1 MFAQR
6 VIHSL
11 QVSRNLSTAAAALK
25 SSRTSIIWT
34 RPNEIDSYHSHLSS
48 GTYSSENAGKRV
60 IRKVVIFMVK
70 MEMRTAVNLT
80 IKEGFQKFL
89 RWCKLN
95 NYAPDT
101 VRFYERSIYNFSL
114 FHSLDSPIS
123 DLDEDLIEEYTLYL
137 LRKSTQRKN

>member
-34 RPNEIDSYHSHLSS
+34 RPNEIDSYYSHLSS
-48 GTYSSENAGKRV
+48 GTYSSQNVGKRV

-70 MEMRTAVNLT
+70 MEIFKAILYRWIKRIKCDT
-80 IKEGFQKFL
+80 ITKKEV
-89 RWCKLN
+89 
-95 NYAPDT
+95 D
-101 VRFYERSIYNFSL
+101 IYG
-114 FHSLDSPIS
+114 IS
-123 DLDEDLIEEYTLYL
+123 TGKALYH
-137 LRKSTQRKN
+137 

>member
-48 GTYSSENAGKRV
+48 GTYSSQNAGKRA
-60 IRKVVIFMVK
+60 IRKVVIYMVK
-70 MEMRTAVNLT
+70 MEMRTAGILLE
-80 IKEGFQKFL
+80 IHLF
-89 RWCKLN
+89 CKLN
-95 NYAPDT
+95 YG
-101 VRFYERSIYNFSL
+101 FYDRRICNLSCI
-114 FHSLDSPIS
+114 
-123 DLDEDLIEEYTLYL
+123 
-137 LRKSTQRKN
+137 